1 MGAASSKV
9 PPLPLVRI
17 VGRFRDALA
26 ALHRRLAPGH
36 IALLELHM
44 TGYLSTAI
52 GAAAELGVADAL
64 AAGPRQ
70 PAELAQAVG
79 ADEDALRRMMRLLVS
94 FDIFEQRRDGA
105 YQLNGIA
112 QALRSDA
119 PVSLRDLFLFFGSDY
134 HRNHWTHLVDAV
146 RTGRAVGP
154 ELDGK
159 PFFEYT
165 AEHREIGDLFDRAM
179 TSVSTLA
186 TEPLLAAYDFGRFGT
201 LVDLG
206 AGHGSLLMEI
216 LRRTEAARGII
227 FDLPDVVGGVPEEI
241 AAAGL
246 SDRLTVET
254 GSFFEAVPK
263 GGDAYLLKHII
274 HDWSDDEAERILR
287 TVHAAMEPDASLL
300 LIDIVLPDHQRPHAG
315 KFIDLEMLINATG
328 RERTAED
335 FRKLLERSG
344 FDLHR
349 IVSTVSPDSVLEAR
363 PKPNPVVTP

>member
-1 MGAASSKV
+1 MFV
-9 PPLPLVRI
+9 VRM

-26 ALHRRLAPGH
+26 ALHRRTAPAH

-44 TGYLSTAI
+44 TGYLSVAI
-52 GAAAELGVADAL
+52 GAAAELAIADEL

-70 PAELAQAVG
+70 AGDLARAVG
-79 ADEDALRRMMRLLVS
+79 ADEDALRRLMRLLIS

-105 YQLNGIA
+105 YRLNGLA
-112 QALRSDA
+112 QALRKDA

-134 HRNHWTHLVDAV
+134 HRTHWTHLVDAV
-146 RTGRAVGP
+146 RTGQPVGAA
-154 ELDGK
+154 LDGK

-179 TSVSTLA
+179 TSVSTLSV
-186 TEPLLAAYDFGRFGT
+186 EPLLAAYDFGRFGT

-206 AGHGSLLMEI
+206 AGQGSLLMEI

-227 FDLPDVVGGVPEEI
+227 FDLPDVVSGLPEEI

-246 SDRLTVET
+246 DGRLSVET
-254 GSFFEAVPK
+254 GSFFESVPK

-274 HDWSDDEAERILR
+274 HDWSDEEAEQILR
-287 TVHAAMEPDASLL
+287 TVRAAMEPDASLL
-300 LIDIVLPDHQRPHAG
+300 IVEIVLPEHQRPHAG
-315 KFIDLEMLINATG
+315 KFIDLEMLVNATG

-344 FDLHR
+344 FTLHR
-349 IVSTVSPDSVLEAR
+349 VVATVSPDSVLEAR
-363 PKPNPVVTP
+363 PASNAAGTPAR